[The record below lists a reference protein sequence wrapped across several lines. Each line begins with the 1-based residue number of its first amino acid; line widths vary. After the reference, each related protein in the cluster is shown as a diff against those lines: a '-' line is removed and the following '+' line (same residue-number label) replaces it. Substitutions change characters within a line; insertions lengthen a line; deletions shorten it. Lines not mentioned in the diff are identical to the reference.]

1 MENIE
6 KLDVSVILPID
17 SAKNVMFDD
26 LFTNAIRSVQTQ
38 IKQINELVIVHSGE
52 ELLKNKLNN
61 FDFSGLTVNIIENTK
76 EFDFCTQVNL
86 GVKNAKSTWISVLEF
101 DDEYSTIW
109 FKNVERFQN
118 AYPDVDVFLPIV
130 IDTNEK
136 GVFVGFT

>member
-52 ELLKNKLNN
+52 ELLKNKLND

-86 GVKNAKSTWISVLEF
+86 GVKNAKSTWISV
-101 DDEYSTIW
+101 
-109 FKNVERFQN
+109 
-118 AYPDVDVFLPIV
+118 
-130 IDTNEK
+130 
-136 GVFVGFT
+136 